1 MSLKFSMKRK
11 VVKDIHRNVVNH
23 SFGTNGSLRDQ
34 IVELCGRGGV
44 LFKGVF
50 LRFLF
55 CLEDLTCDT
64 SGYRMISLS
73 QDHRI
78 QYMDKYF
85 TH

>member
-23 SFGTNGSLRDQ
+23 SFGHKWFFAGSDCRALW
-34 IVELCGRGGV
+34 EGGV
-44 LFKGVF
+44 LFKGLF

-78 QYMDKYF
+78 QYMDKHF